1 MFNVSLLSEVD
12 VNLSEAHSLIVQV
25 NEKLSK
31 CSNVSMKEVLSRRIQ
46 MIISEIQWTEVMSR
60 DEESSDKEEVPSST
74 DESMEWDHYEYQDF
88 YRTVFIDEEEIKM
101 DDDHGQ
107 SSEST
112 MVSSETSDDG
122 DSVFFFPALTRYRLF
137 SHLWIREYLISR

>member
-107 SSEST
+107 SSKST
-112 MVSSETSDDG
+112 MVS
-122 DSVFFFPALTRYRLF
+122 
-137 SHLWIREYLISR
+137 